1 MRKSNS
7 FSVVGFAV
15 IYLLMLVSSCS
26 EDQMELVETT
36 GVPPQVDNQTLSGE
50 ERAIKAF
57 EVFID
62 DLNKNPCTRSNLSH
76 KVLKVDKKTTASYT
90 GDKPTTRA
98 FELSLPVYELTLES
112 GSNTTGFAVVAECP
126 NTSHIMAY
134 APMGSIADTTF
145 NKGLASFFRDF
156 AAYTEVMMEKE
167 KAKTRTNFEF
177 FQDYDIFNFV
187 VSSRSEFV
195 RNATPSE
202 EAEDCPGFPYYQ
214 ETKNEMVGQFVDAM
228 WDQSAPYNNNVPYFV
243 LDTNRRVRVGCFP
256 VALGQLLSY
265 YKTYPG
271 YNWSLLTAS
280 PKIAD
285 NTRAAA
291 EVSRLLS
298 NIAADANTSYY
309 TISDQGGTS
318 PENIYE
324 TIYEYGFKRRVQ
336 STFYDTSCRD
346 TIYNNVKDNHPVLV
360 QGRGSGAHIW
370 IVDKM
375 WTHEGWKY
383 WAAKINSNYPP
394 YEHGEIYRDLCR
406 ISHAHC
412 NWGWGNLS
420 DGWYYTFTPIFTD
433 GKKYTFTRERVV
445 YSQLFN

>member
-1 MRKSNS
+1 MRKINR
-7 FSVVGFAV
+7 FSLVGFAAMG
-15 IYLLMLVSSCS
+15 LLLLASSCS
-26 EDQMELVETT
+26 EDQIEQMEMT
-36 GVPPQVDNQTLSGE
+36 GVTQQDDNRTLSGE

-57 EVFID
+57 EMFMD
-62 DLNKNPCTRSNLSH
+62 DLNNKPTTRSSSSY

-90 GDKPTTRA
+90 GDIPTTRSL
-98 FELSLPVYELTLES
+98 ELSLPVYELTLES
-112 GSNTTGFAVVAECP
+112 GSNTTGFAVVAECL
-126 NTSHIMAY
+126 NTSYVMAY
-134 APMGSIADTTF
+134 APMGAIVDTVF

-156 AAYTEVMMEKE
+156 AAYTEAMVEKE
-167 KAKTRTNFEF
+167 KVKTRANFEF

-187 VSSRSEFV
+187 VSSKSEFV
-195 RNATPSE
+195 RNATASE
-202 EAEDCPGFPYYQ
+202 EAENCPGFPYYQ
-214 ETKNEMVGQFVDAM
+214 QTKNEMVGQFVDAM

-243 LDTNRRVRVGCFP
+243 IDTNRRVRVGCFP

-271 YNWSLLTAS
+271 YNWNLLTAS
-280 PKIAD
+280 SKIPD
-285 NTRAAA
+285 NTQAAA

-298 NIAADANTSYY
+298 NIEADAHTNYY

-318 PENIYE
+318 PENIYA
-324 TIYEYGFKRRVQ
+324 TIRGYNFTKCTQ
-336 STFYDTSCRD
+336 STFYETSCRD

-383 WAAKINSNYPP
+383 WAAKVNSNYPP

-433 GKKYTFTRERVV
+433 GKRYTFTRERVV
-445 YSQLFN
+445 YSQLYN